1 MDISVEAIIKIFIAG
16 FIFYVIYLAKD
27 IALWFFFALI
37 ISVLLE
43 PAINFLRWMRLP
55 KLLAIIL
62 IYLSIFGFL
71 GLLIYITAPIFI
83 FEIRQLSQN
92 LPDYFEK
99 VDPLL
104 KQFGV
109 DLEYVFTDITKVL
122 VTGLERSSGGII
134 SALLAFFGGVSS
146 AIFILTLAFFL
157 SLEEKG
163 PERVLV
169 LLTPKKYEEYIIALF
184 EKSQRKVAGWF
195 GARLLSCLFVG
206 VASFIILY
214 IFDVKYAFML
224 ALVAGTL
231 NFVPYIGPLITG
243 ILLAVFVSVSANSII
258 ILFYVLVSMVAIQI
272 IDNNL
277 LTPVLMKKMIN
288 LPPALVLIALLM
300 GSQLLGFL
308 GTVFAVPVFAIVYE
322 FLKEFLE
329 KRREEQVPLE

>member
-1 MDISVEAIIKIFIAG
+1 MSEHSLNISVEAIIKVFIAA
-16 FIFYVIYLAKD
+16 FVFYVIYLTKD
-27 IALWFFFALI
+27 VAIWFFFALI

-55 KLLAIIL
+55 KLLAIML

-83 FEIRQLSQN
+83 FELKQFSQN

-104 KQFGV
+104 RQFGV
-109 DLEYVFTDITKVL
+109 DTEYVFTDLTQALTK
-122 VTGLERSSGGII
+122 GLERSSTGII

-163 PERVLV
+163 PERVLII
-169 LLTPKKYEEYIIALF
+169 LTPKKYEEYIIALF

-206 VASFIILY
+206 VSSFIILY
-214 IFDVKYAFML
+214 MFDVKYAFML
-224 ALVAGTL
+224 ALLSGIL
-231 NFVPYIGPLITG
+231 NFVPYIGPL
-243 ILLAVFVSVSANSII
+243 V
-258 ILFYVLVSMVAIQI
+258 
-272 IDNNL
+272 
-277 LTPVLMKKMIN
+277 
-288 LPPALVLIALLM
+288 
-300 GSQLLGFL
+300 
-308 GTVFAVPVFAIVYE
+308 
-322 FLKEFLE
+322 
-329 KRREEQVPLE
+329 